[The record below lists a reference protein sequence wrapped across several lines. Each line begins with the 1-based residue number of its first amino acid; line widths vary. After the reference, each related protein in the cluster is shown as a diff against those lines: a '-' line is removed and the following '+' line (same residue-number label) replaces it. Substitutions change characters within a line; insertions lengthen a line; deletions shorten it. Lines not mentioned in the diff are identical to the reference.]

1 MRIWTIP
8 ALTILCGTAFAA
20 PPAPPPNPGPP
31 PEKPRSIVIDATKF
45 DRDKNVRV
53 ETDKIDNFKY
63 ARLALFDTNA
73 PVTSVSYTVKPAEA
87 GRWHVLLKARIGA
100 AIALD
105 QDAALAT
112 VTAPVRCTE
121 CGAIQTPARTHVTGS
136 LGDEAWQVV
145 SLGVVDLAPGMKINL
160 LPVGSDTNAPPR
172 FTDLQF
178 ISLLDPA
185 FIGKTQPALPPP
197 APPAPP
203 APKK

>member
-1 MRIWTIP
+1 MRLGNIA
-8 ALTILCGTAFAA
+8 ALALATACGATLAA
-20 PPAPPPNPGPP
+20 PPAAPQA
-31 PEKPRSIVIDATKF
+31 PEAPAKPHSIVIDAAKF

-73 PVTSVSYTVKPAEA
+73 PVTSITYTVKPAEA
-87 GRWHVLLKARIGA
+87 GRWHVLLKTRIGA

-105 QDAALAT
+105 QNAALAT
-112 VTAPVRCTE
+112 VTTPVRCTE

-136 LGDEAWQVV
+136 LGDEAWQIV

-185 FIGKTQPALPPP
+185 FVGKTQPALPPP
-197 APPAPP
+197 AAP

>member
-1 MRIWTIP
+1 MNTRNILVLVLATACGS
-8 ALTILCGTAFAA
+8 ALAA
-20 PPAPPPNPGPP
+20 PPAAPQA
-31 PEKPRSIVIDATKF
+31 PEAPAKPHSIVID
-45 DRDKNVRV
+45 V

-73 PVTSVSYTVKPAEA
+73 PVTSITYTVKPAEA
-87 GRWHVLLKARIGA
+87 GRWHVLLKTRIGA

-112 VTAPVRCTE
+112 VTTPVRCTE

-136 LGDEAWQVV
+136 LGDEAWQIV
-145 SLGVVDLAPGMKINL
+145 SLGVVDLAPDMKINL

-185 FIGKTQPALPPP
+185 FVGKTQPALPAP
-197 APPAPP
+197 AAP